1 MNSYN
6 KVIITGNLTR
16 DPENKTTPS
25 GVEIASFS
33 LALNRQ
39 FKNQAGESV
48 EETSFVDCTAFGKQA
63 ELIGQYMSKGRPM
76 LLDGRLKQDTWQTPE
91 GKNRSKL
98 SVVCEKFLFMDSK
111 QDAKQSAND
120 EPNAKPAN
128 KSPIMDDDDVPF

>member
-16 DPENKTTPS
+16 DPENKTTKG

-39 FKNQAGESV
+39 YKNQAGESV

-63 ELIGQYMSKGRPM
+63 ELIGQYMAKGRPM
-76 LLDGRLKQDTWQTPE
+76 LLEGRLKQDIWQTTE

-98 SVVCEKFLFMDSK
+98 TVICEKFHFMDSK
-111 QDAKQSAND
+111 QDGTANAND
-120 EPNAKPAN
+120 EPNATPAN
-128 KSPIMDDDDVPF
+128 KSPIEDDDVPF

>member
-16 DPENKTTPS
+16 DPENKTTKG

-39 FKNQAGESV
+39 YKNQAGESV

-63 ELIGQYMSKGRPM
+63 ELIGQYMAKGRPM
-76 LLDGRLKQDTWQTPE
+76 LLEGRLKQDMWQTTD
-91 GKNRSKL
+91 GKNRSKI
-98 SVVCEKFLFMDSK
+98 SVICEKFHFMGSK
-111 QDAKQSAND
+111 QDEPATSND
-120 EPNAKPAN
+120 EPNATPAN
-128 KSPIMDDDDVPF
+128 KSPISDDDVPF

>member
-16 DPENKTTPS
+16 DPENKTTKG

-39 FKNQAGESV
+39 YKNQAGESV

-63 ELIGQYMSKGRPM
+63 ELIGQYMAKGRPM
-76 LLDGRLKQDTWQTPE
+76 LLEGRLKQDMWQTTD
-91 GKNRSKL
+91 GKNRSKI
-98 SVVCEKFLFMDSK
+98 SVICEKFHFMGSK
-111 QDAKQSAND
+111 QDEPATSND
-120 EPNAKPAN
+120 EPNATPAN
-128 KSPIMDDDDVPF
+128 KSPIEDDDVPF